1 MGKNISHSESIKVGK
16 LIRKIREHK
25 GLTITEL
32 AKRCGMT
39 QQAISK
45 YELCEVEPSNKQLD
59 RIADGLNCSRC
70 DICSH
75 HYHLEG

>member
-1 MGKNISHSESIKVGK
+1 MRKNVIHSENIKVGK
-16 LIRKIREHK
+16 LIRRIRVQK
-25 GLTITEL
+25 DLTITEL

-45 YELCEVEPSNKQLD
+45 YELGEVEPSNKQLD